1 MATGTVAAPAANH
14 APQAMPAPF
23 RVGVQR
29 TLATDGY
36 TQSTVLSAATQQLPV
51 YTPSP
56 NAFLRGLWI
65 YAQMTAVNT
74 SNTVLLNGDGPFSV
88 YQSISFNDT
97 GGKPIVGPITGYDLA
112 MINKFGGYA
121 VNGDP
126 RASAIYSFT
135 SGSGTSAGTFAFT
148 LYLPLEVVSRS
159 GMGAL
164 ENKSSASAFQ
174 LLLTVNTL
182 AGTYANGSTSAP
194 ATSSTL
200 QTRVLEDGWWQPKA
214 ADANGQPLAQTP
226 PAPGSTQYWTKGSYA
241 ALNGATQT
249 QISQGLGYPIRTQVF
264 ENYDTSNST
273 RATGNTN
280 FPDPIQFIY
289 KGTTIWNVP
298 KVFWQDQMSKAFGLT
313 SATADSALGLEN
325 GIYVLDY
332 KTDFGLRSG
341 AELSN
346 GYLVT
351 QQGDQFQLVG
361 SFGASST
368 LYALVNYIAPA
379 NGNPASLR
387 TGR

>member
-1 MATGTVAAPAANH
+1 MAGTATGSAPAAPATVA
-14 APQAMPAPF
+14 PAPF

-36 TQSTVLSAATQQLPV
+36 TNTTALTAATQQLTN

-56 NAFLRGLWI
+56 NAFLRGMWI

-74 SNTVLLNGDGPFSV
+74 SNTVVLNGDGPWSV

-97 GGKPIVGPITGYDLA
+97 GGKPIVGPINGYDLLV
-112 MINKFGGYA
+112 INKFGGYFC
-121 VNGDP
+121 NGDP

-148 LYLPLEVVSRS
+148 LYVPLEVVSRS
-159 GMGAL
+159 GMGSL
-164 ENKSSASAFQ
+164 ENKSSASTFQ
-174 LLLTVNTL
+174 LQLTVNTL
-182 AGTYANGSTSAP
+182 AGTYNNGTTAAP

-200 QTRVLEDGWWQPKA
+200 QTRIIEDGWWQPKA
-214 ADANGQPLAQTP
+214 AAIDGTPLAQTP

-241 ALNGATQT
+241 SLNGATQT
-249 QISQGLGYPIRTQVF
+249 QISQGLGYPIRSHIF
-264 ENYDTSNST
+264 ENYDVSSLT

-289 KGTTIWNVP
+289 KGTTVWNVP
-298 KVFWQDQMSKAFGLT
+298 KVFWQDQMAKAYGLT
-313 SATADSALGLEN
+313 STTADAANGVEN
-325 GIYVLDY
+325 GVYVLDY
-332 KTDFGLRSG
+332 KSDFGLRAG

-351 QQGDQFQLVG
+351 QQGDQFQEVG
-361 SFGASST
+361 TFSANSNE
-368 LYALVNYIAPA
+368 YALVNYIAPA

-387 TGR
+387 AGR